1 MNYLSNFIGFV
12 RLFIDKDEELNHLLS
27 EVCIQLFKLI
37 YSYSG
42 IQDGL
47 ESEKGKYELIEG
59 FLLSWHSDLSRDPSH
74 LEVFRSL
81 KARLLIEFNSD
92 LFKMINKTLL

>member
-59 FLLSWHSDLSRDPSH
+59 FLLSWHSDLSRYPSH
-74 LEVFRSL
+74 LEVLRSL

-92 LFKMINKTLL
+92 LFEMIN